1 MTFVTCAMAWL
12 CAVLMVPLMLFIWAL
27 DTKRTRINRYRSY
40 GWSWKKI
47 ADIYDFICIPP
58 ADPSISFLMQQNL
71 IKKQLERIDE
81 FSHISLNH
89 DDNSVMIENLK
100 EEWKI
105 EE

>member
-1 MTFVTCAMAWL
+1 MLANNSKQYIQRRGR
-12 CAVLMVPLMLFIWAL
+12 VLRKPY
-27 DTKRTRINRYRSY
+27 KES
-40 GWSWKKI
+40 KKI

-58 ADPSISFLMQQNL
+58 ADPSISFLMQKNL

-89 DDNSVMIENLK
+89 DDNSIMIENLK